1 MREARARAHTYEKE
15 KGRKEQIDDEGGIE
29 QSQNEESAGS
39 ESIRIFIKLTKN
51 ITN

>member
-1 MREARARAHTYEKE
+1 MREARASTHTREGE
-15 KGRKEQIDDEGGIE
+15 EGRKEQIDDEGGIE
-29 QSQNEESAGS
+29 QSQKEESAGS